1 MLIFK
6 AFVGYA
12 SLDFQKKRIQV
23 DIHFRILPER
33 SSVSIVSFVGSFPTI
48 PSKISKLDGVFA
60 AAPTTQTCD
69 FYEFFAFS
77 PWPLTFYLNFPSR
90 TSSGRLGFC
99 LMLFTAGDSLCQ
111 ILTWLFG
118 HGAPRYIWSSS
129 GFDSRCFF
137 PIQVCFNINKYI
149 DYIPRLEQDTWCN
162 CQHQILKLKLKSFNT
177 LLCAVYSIIQDFIV
191 TC

>member
-12 SLDFQKKRIQV
+12 SLDLQKKRIQV

-33 SSVSIVSFVGSFPTI
+33 SSVSIVSFVGSFPII

-77 PWPLTFYLNFPSR
+77 P
-90 TSSGRLGFC
+90 
-99 LMLFTAGDSLCQ
+99 
-111 ILTWLFG
+111 
-118 HGAPRYIWSSS
+118 
-129 GFDSRCFF
+129 
-137 PIQVCFNINKYI
+137 
-149 DYIPRLEQDTWCN
+149 
-162 CQHQILKLKLKSFNT
+162 
-177 LLCAVYSIIQDFIV
+177 
-191 TC
+191 